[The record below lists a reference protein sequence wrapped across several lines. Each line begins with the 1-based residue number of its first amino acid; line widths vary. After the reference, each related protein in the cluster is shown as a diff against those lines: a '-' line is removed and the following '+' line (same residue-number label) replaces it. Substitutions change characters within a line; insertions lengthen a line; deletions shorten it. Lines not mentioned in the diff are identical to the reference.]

1 MHFWEPVH
9 TSPLVLPNL
18 VLVADQGKKKMVV
31 DTIVVDPVMGGFA
44 VNFVPYGWFELGSTF
59 ATIG

>member
-44 VNFVPYGWFELGSTF
+44 VNFVPDGWFELGSTF